1 MAKLNKQEV
10 SAVASKLQRELS
22 KIAEVKRKYAME
34 HYAPSETYLKV
45 KELLEKR
52 DFLSE
57 EYNRISS
64 ELDDIRW
71 EANEVCPFHIYN
83 GDDKEK
89 VLNHILS
96 DECKLLSVPSIEELK
111 DDVTIAAI
119 DDSFNTASFI
129 NEQIAKF
136 G

>member
-1 MAKLNKQEV
+1 MAKINKQEV

-45 KELLEKR
+45 KELLEKI

-57 EYNRISS
+57 EYDRISS
-64 ELDDIRW
+64 ELDTIRR
-71 EANEVCPFHIYN
+71 EANEVCPFYIYN

>member
-57 EYNRISS
+57 EYDRISS
-64 ELDDIRW
+64 ELDTIRR
-71 EANEVCPFHIYN
+71 EANEACPFYIYN

-96 DECKLLSVPSIEELK
+96 DECKLPSVPSIEELK

-129 NEQIAKF
+129 DEQIAKF

>member
-64 ELDDIRW
+64 ELDAIQW
-71 EANEVCPFHIYN
+71 KANEVCPFRIYS